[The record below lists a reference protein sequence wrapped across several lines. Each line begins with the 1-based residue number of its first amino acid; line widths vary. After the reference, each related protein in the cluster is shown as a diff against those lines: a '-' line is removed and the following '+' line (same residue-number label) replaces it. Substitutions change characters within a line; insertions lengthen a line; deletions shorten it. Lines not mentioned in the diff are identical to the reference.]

1 MENPPF
7 WWHLPGKMGIFLGY
21 VSLLLVS
28 GMVYVGHGHLLRIS
42 RDPHWP
48 LHSLKMDAW
57 KTILFPFAGGRGLIF
72 FVQGR
77 TVAEKNMLVLGRVLH
92 VYYTNSYKPSLVTWK
107 GLQCRWYYVTWPYKL
122 QSPSSWVI
130 APGELGKGSRLA
142 GPWRIDSWNFRIW
155 SRKKTIHFFGGKNI
169 LAKNPSIFCG
179 ENILAKNPS
188 IFFWRGGKIF

>member
-1 MENPPF
+1 MAFTRKN
-7 WWHLPGKMGIFLGY
+7 GDFLGLCWFQGWY
-21 VSLLLVS
+21 ILHMATFS
-28 GMVYVGHGHLLRIS
+28 GFPGIPTDHYTPWKWMLGKRFCFLLRGVG
-42 RDPHWP
+42 
-48 LHSLKMDAW
+48 AW
-57 KTILFPFAGGRGLIF
+57 FF

-77 TVAEKNMLVLGRVLH
+77 TVAEKNLLVLGRVLH

-155 SRKKTIHFFGGKNI
+155 SRKKIHPFFWGKKNLSKKSIHFLRKKYLSKKSIHFFLEGG
-169 LAKNPSIFCG
+169 
-179 ENILAKNPS
+179 
-188 IFFWRGGKIF
+188 

>member
-1 MENPPF
+1 M
-7 WWHLPGKMGIFLGY
+7 
-21 VSLLLVS
+21 LVS
-28 GMVYVGHGHLLRIS
+28 GMVYLGHGHLLRIS

-155 SRKKTIHFFGGKNI
+155 SRKKIHPFFWGKKYLSKKSIHFLRRKYLSKKSIHFFLEGG
-169 LAKNPSIFCG
+169 
-179 ENILAKNPS
+179 
-188 IFFWRGGKIF
+188 